1 MTAEDLVH
9 GLRIYS
15 TVMSAVVAILGT
27 FQIKRWRTYLAEN
40 QLAWIALALLNLA
53 VFVGSL
59 QTLLEHAPGG
69 ERTYVTALATTFAFY
84 AVAFHPARA
93 LWRRWRVRVIA
104 QRAARECRDQAELR

>member
-1 MTAEDLVH
+1 MTADVVH
-9 GLRIYS
+9 ALRLYS
-15 TVMSAVVAILGT
+15 TVLSALVAVLGS
-27 FQIKRWRTYLAEN
+27 FQIRRWSMYLVEN
-40 QLAWIALALLNLA
+40 KLAWMAIAILNLA

-93 LWRRWRVRVIA
+93 LLRKWRIHRL
-104 QRAARECRDQAELR
+104 ARRLIHNRSKGKL